1 MRRRPNA
8 EIFFPIPVFEVVA
21 RNMPIARKVADLILL
36 ISLPG
41 ERLNSIEIKVGLTI
55 FIRTFRL
62 DMARRKRRALLDL

>member
-8 EIFFPIPVFEVVA
+8 EILPAIPVFEVMA
-21 RNMPIARKVADLILL
+21 RDTSPARKVADLILL

-41 ERLNSIEIKVGLTI
+41 EGLNSIEIKVGLTI